1 VKDWLIEDATLGAKE
16 LTKKIKEHHKVSIPY
31 KRVWEGGKLALK
43 ELYGDWDSSF
53 DNLFRFKS
61 QVEISCPGSII
72 EIDHYEIDGKI
83 MFKRFFFAM
92 KPCIDGFL
100 SGCRPYLAIDNTFLT
115 RKFKGQLASATA
127 VDGHKWI
134 YPVCVGVFDSETSDN
149 WVWFMQMLKKAIGS
163 PRGLTICIDVG
174 QAVERSLCGFGN

>member
-1 VKDWLIEDATLGAKE
+1 MVKNATKFWICEKVKDWLIEDATLGAKE
-16 LTKKIKEHHKVSIPY
+16 LMKKIKEHHKVSSPY
-31 KRVWEGGKLALK
+31 KRVWDGGKLALK

-83 MFKRFFFAM
+83 MFRRFFFAM

-100 SGCRPYLAIDNTFLT
+100 SGCRPYLAIDNTF
-115 RKFKGQLASATA
+115 
-127 VDGHKWI
+127 
-134 YPVCVGVFDSETSDN
+134 
-149 WVWFMQMLKKAIGS
+149 
-163 PRGLTICIDVG
+163 
-174 QAVERSLCGFGN
+174 